1 MWQTSTLQTKLSTQ
15 PLSLISILSV
25 KISSSFCSLCL
36 LVAGGHNCG
45 CYFFPVIFRGLGGKG
60 CQDLGTRSV
69 ENSVVQG
76 GWVGLYSLP
85 HNESGGPPL
94 SRPCS
99 GCL

>member
-1 MWQTSTLQTKLSTQ
+1 MLMWQTSTLPTKLSTQ

-60 CQDLGTRSV
+60 ATIWGQGPWRILLCRVGGLVSTHSHTMKAEDL
-69 ENSVVQG
+69 
-76 GWVGLYSLP
+76 L
-85 HNESGGPPL
+85 
-94 SRPCS
+94 
-99 GCL
+99 